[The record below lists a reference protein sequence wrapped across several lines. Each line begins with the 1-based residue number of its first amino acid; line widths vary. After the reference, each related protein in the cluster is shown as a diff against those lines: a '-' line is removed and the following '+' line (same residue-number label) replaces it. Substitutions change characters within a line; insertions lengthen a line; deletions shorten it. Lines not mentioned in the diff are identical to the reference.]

1 MSNSK
6 QYTTHDFEALRMQV
20 AACKEKLEK
29 AQNNNAKAQLL
40 QMKQRISTIK
50 NQLQQ
55 PEKLVE
61 AEEYKPE
68 HEEQLMMEK
77 RREQRIDDG
86 LELSYRQLQQLLHS
100 RKVKETNIT
109 ETRHLES
116 RVAGPR
122 HFNEHYFQSVYTYPS
137 HVHNG
142 LYRNAHK
149 PIVLRDIDS
158 IQKNEHVPQQQT
170 VPPKIRHEIIENAE
184 IPQVEMQQTMNGETV
199 SFEELEV
206 RQESPQMEI
215 LATENEDLKEEP
227 LDFITSTVALESINE
242 ETTYGQKKEKHT
254 SWWNFFRKK

>member
-1 MSNSK
+1 M
-6 QYTTHDFEALRMQV
+6 
-20 AACKEKLEK
+20 
-29 AQNNNAKAQLL
+29 
-40 QMKQRISTIK
+40 
-50 NQLQQ
+50 
-55 PEKLVE
+55 
-61 AEEYKPE
+61 
-68 HEEQLMMEK
+68 
-77 RREQRIDDG
+77 
-86 LELSYRQLQQLLHS
+86 
-100 RKVKETNIT
+100 
-109 ETRHLES
+109 
-116 RVAGPR
+116 
-122 HFNEHYFQSVYTYPS
+122 
-137 HVHNG
+137 HNG

-170 VPPKIRHEIIENAE
+170 VPSKIRHEIIENAE

-254 SWWNFFRKK
+254 SWWNFLGKMIEIKHSEQNIKSSVVVSPSLLSLYE